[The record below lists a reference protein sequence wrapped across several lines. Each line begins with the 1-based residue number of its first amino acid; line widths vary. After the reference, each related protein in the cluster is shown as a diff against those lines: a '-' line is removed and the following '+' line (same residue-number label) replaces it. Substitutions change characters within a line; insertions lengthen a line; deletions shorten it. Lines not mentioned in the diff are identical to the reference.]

1 MLHREIFTPAK
12 GTTNGRI
19 AYNHLIFRE
28 LKDLGNLATIFM
40 KPLSGGFNHDSLLF
54 IKVGNASFCLEEVVF
69 LPGGVKGFFKHHII
83 VSHRRSRIAF
93 AERKMQTLVV

>member
-12 GTTNGRI
+12 GATNGRI
-19 AYNHLIFRE
+19 AYNHLVFRE

-54 IKVGNASFCLEEVVF
+54 IKVGNASFWLEEGVF
-69 LPGGVKGFFKHHII
+69 LPGGSKGFFKHDIS
-83 VSHRRSRIAF
+83 VSHCPGRITF
-93 AERKMQTLVV
+93 AERKM